1 MCFHYISCIVLTQVK
16 CHTNASFRI
25 CRKRFQNTN
34 SLLLIEFL
42 RFSNKIFHVIWLNTV
57 SIKSRYQ
64 IMFFYFIHCFNSCK
78 TKWCYRAS
86 FRKCRKRYQNIP
98 SRLLIEFA
106 WFSNEIFHVLLHKH
120 RLQTYGI
127 KLCFSISF
135 HCFNSRQTAVIMRP
149 AKNVGND
156 ARILRVG

>member
-1 MCFHYISCIVLTQVK
+1 MRRSEYVGNDSRTLIVCYLL
-16 CHTNASFRI
+16 HSYDFRI
-25 CRKRFQNTN
+25 KYFM
-34 SLLLIEFL
+34 LY
-42 RFSNKIFHVIWLNTV
+42 WLTTV

-78 TKWCYRAS
+78 TKWCHCAS

-106 WFSNEIFHVLLHKH
+106 WFSNEIFYVLLDKH

-127 KLCFSISF
+127 KLCFSILF
-135 HCFNSRQTAVIMRP
+135 HCFNSRGNAITNASSRLSCRKRFQNTTESATDWNLMRE
-149 AKNVGND
+149 
-156 ARILRVG
+156 